1 MKKTMMVLVSTLLL
15 ISGCSGATPTPGPD
29 ESDVASSVSTGST
42 TSDLSTVSQEVVY
55 RKISATQAKEMID
68 GVEPVVILDVRTQAE
83 YDEGHIK
90 DSILLPYDQIPDKAT
105 SVLPD
110 KNATILV
117 YCRSGNRSAT
127 ASNALIEL
135 GYTNVL
141 DFGGIIDWPYDIE
154 K

>member
-1 MKKTMMVLVSTLLL
+1 MKKALMTLISALLL
-15 ISGCSGATPTPGPD
+15 VTGCSTATPTPGPD
-29 ESDVASSVSTGST
+29 LSSAGDSGAPS
-42 TSDLSTVSQEVVY
+42 SQEVVY
-55 RKISATQAKEMID
+55 RRISAAEAKEMID
-68 GVEPVVILDVRTQAE
+68 GDAPVIILDVRTQQE

-90 DSILLPYDQIPDKAT
+90 DSILLPYDQIPEKAGT
-105 SVLPD
+105 VLPD

-135 GYTNVL
+135 GYTDVL
-141 DFGGIIDWPYDIE
+141 DFGGIIDWPYGIE